1 MWTSLLVIV
10 YCYFVQILHETDESL
25 SPAILRAVYEIRGSD
40 VLEKWVPVFG
50 SLTHPVFA

>member
-40 VLEKWVPVFG
+40 VLEK
-50 SLTHPVFA
+50 